1 MASTVRAS
9 SDESTHVTAAPR
21 ARNRRDHGLVRRGM
35 RERVAMAFDDY
46 ACLRV
51 RAADGVAY
59 VTIDHPPI
67 NLFDLSLIQE
77 MDRVGRALADDDTV
91 RVVVLESAN
100 PDFFIAHADVGL
112 IQQLPRDVT
121 APPTELGIFHVM
133 VERFRTMPKVT
144 IVKLEG
150 RARGGGS
157 ELVLSCDM
165 RFAALGRAVLAQPE
179 VALGIIPGGSGT
191 QRLPRLMGR
200 GRALEAILGCDD
212 FTAETAERYGWVNR
226 ALPPDEL
233 GPFVDRL
240 ARRIAGFPAEAI
252 ALAKRAVD
260 AAELPIR
267 DGLLAEAHAF
277 NQALATTAAERR
289 MRWFLAS
296 GGQTPEVERD
306 LAAMIDTYEE

>member
-1 MASTVRAS
+1 MAYDS
-9 SDESTHVTAAPR
+9 
-21 ARNRRDHGLVRRGM
+21 
-35 RERVAMAFDDY
+35 Y

-51 RAADGVAY
+51 RRADGVAT

-67 NLFDLSLIQE
+67 NLFDLALIQE
-77 MDRVGRALADDDTV
+77 MDRVGRELEADGDV
-91 RVVVLESAN
+91 RVVVIESAN
-100 PDFFIAHADVGL
+100 PDFFIAHADVSL
-112 IQQLPRDVT
+112 IQMLPRDVT
-121 APPTELGIFHVM
+121 AAPSELGLFHVM
-133 VERFRTMPKVT
+133 VERFRTMPKAT
-144 IVKLEG
+144 IAKIEG

-157 ELVLSCDM
+157 ELLLSLDM
-165 RFAALGRAVLAQPE
+165 RFAALGRAIVAQPE
-179 VALGIIPGGSGT
+179 VALGIIPGGGGT

-212 FTAETAERYGWVNR
+212 FDAATAERYGWVNR
-226 ALPPDEL
+226 ALPPSEL

-260 AAELPIR
+260 AAELPAR

-277 NQALATTAAERR
+277 NRTLTTAAADRR